1 MPVSPSSRIPATSL
15 PNITSLREDLDYGNS
30 HLTRC
35 NVFYDDVRGFRK
47 KFHTSTGLPGPDLH
61 NWKLKEHQ
69 AGLDE
74 MTAAYLDRDGN
85 GPLYWPDSSSSANF
99 NKLQYS
105 KDRTRIKR
113 LMKQLFFRLNQQ
125 QYRNKR
131 YKNKDKIKSPEPEP
145 QPRGLSSDDPID
157 VDALPLSLGDGPGI
171 NLDKPQRPSKNTPAA
186 NVVKAASSSKRGA
199 KVKVENPDS
208 GDIYEFQETPEP
220 EQSVFFG
227 SWETKSPAH
236 YDVQSR
242 NSIRHDKQTPK
253 RKQNPLT
260 PDHAAKRSR
269 PPNGS
274 PGKNTDP
281 PLNPSQSPKT
291 PARRSSDRPRKTVC
305 KEDYVPSGDLDEF
318 LQRLNSEETP
328 ATSSDAPRRPEVLL
342 KDDSLWI
349 HGENRREELVT
360 KASNSNNE
368 GTASESPYTA
378 DKPNADEQRA
388 SSPKYPPR
396 GESSAGVSALKSH
409 TEKQFMQAKLDH
421 ITPGQRPSN
430 FPLEFNQTNAKA
442 NTDARPQGKA
452 PMAAM
457 ETTEGLRQES
467 EKPDAPRP
475 RALPKPVIEFIYRII
490 LSRTPIYS
498 YRSWNPTRKLEETSL
513 AQIIEEL
520 GLAADAKG
528 IIFTA
533 EGPNFRAVEEV
544 LRDDEI
550 RFSSFIKQIKRAI
563 RGLLMSGRGVNSPIV
578 FDMEIEPMRGDSTKG
593 DEEFDDDFTI

>member
-15 PNITSLREDLDYGNS
+15 PNITSLREGLDYGNS

-85 GPLYWPDSSSSANF
+85 GLLYWPDSSSSANF

-157 VDALPLSLGDGPGI
+157 VDALPLSPGDGPGI
-171 NLDKPQRPSKNTPAA
+171 NLDQPQRPSKNTPAA
-186 NVVKAASSSKRGA
+186 NIVKAASSSKRGA

-208 GDIYEFQETPEP
+208 GDIYEFQETPGP
-220 EQSVFFG
+220 EQS
-227 SWETKSPAH
+227 
-236 YDVQSR
+236 SR

-291 PARRSSDRPRKTVC
+291 PARRSSDRPRKTVR
-305 KEDYVPSGDLDEF
+305 KEDYVPSGDLDQF

-328 ATSSDAPRRPEVLL
+328 DTSSEAPRRPEVLL
-342 KDDSLWI
+342 KNDSFWI
-349 HGENRREELVT
+349 HRENRREELVAKT
-360 KASNSNNE
+360 SDSNNE
-368 GTASESPYTA
+368 GTASYPA
-378 DKPNADEQRA
+378 DKPNANEQRA
-388 SSPKYPPR
+388 SSAKYPPR
-396 GESSAGVSALKSH
+396 GESSAGVFALKSP

-430 FPLEFNQTNAKA
+430 FPLESNQTNAKA
-442 NTDARPQGKA
+442 NIDARPQGKV
-452 PMAAM
+452 PMAAK
-457 ETTEGLRQES
+457 ESTEGLRLES

-498 YRSWNPTRKLEETSL
+498 YRSWNPARKLEETSL

-528 IIFTA
+528 IVFTA